1 MIHFMSQWKYLVLF
15 FIFIFGFILKTLSD
29 AGEFKTLDPHFSCD
43 CLPIPGVVGAE
54 DITFLK
60 NGTALIS
67 SDDRRGSYLGKDIQE
82 LSLDIRSRHL
92 KIHNH
97 RSSGYQSL

>member
-1 MIHFMSQWKYLVLF
+1 MSQWKYLILF

-29 AGEFKTLDPHFSCD
+29 AGEFKTLDTHFSGD
-43 CLPIPGVVGAE
+43 CLQIPGVVGAE

-67 SDDRRGSYLGKDIQE
+67 SDDRRGS
-82 LSLDIRSRHL
+82 
-92 KIHNH
+92 
-97 RSSGYQSL
+97 